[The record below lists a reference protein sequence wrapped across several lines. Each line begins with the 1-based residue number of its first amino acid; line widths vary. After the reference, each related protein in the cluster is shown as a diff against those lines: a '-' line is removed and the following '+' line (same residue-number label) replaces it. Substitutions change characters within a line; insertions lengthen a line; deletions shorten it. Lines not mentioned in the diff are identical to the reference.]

1 MFFSFCGRCCLLA
14 CRDFEFCR
22 AIQRH
27 TYARYAHPLPA
38 SSALQSTWRALT
50 WREWDKV
57 QSTPRLVF
65 LEKKMGEDYVDLA
78 CVVCL
83 IQYPWWE
90 LNSLHG
96 C

>member
-1 MFFSFCGRCCLLA
+1 MGQGA
-14 CRDFEFCR
+14 EYTQ
-22 AIQRH
+22 IG
-27 TYARYAHPLPA
+27 
-38 SSALQSTWRALT
+38 
-50 WREWDKV
+50 
-57 QSTPRLVF
+57 F